1 MTQYTMAPDD
11 LPAASAL
18 DEPLGRELAFALSK
32 YFYQACDGVIQALL
46 MSCEWSITA
55 QKPPLTLM
63 IVCPDLGVRRRVLN
77 HLVALTTSLGSFSS
91 QAKIC
96 ICLPL
101 TLDDPL
107 EISINEISV
116 YGDFL

>member
-1 MTQYTMAPDD
+1 MTQYAMAPDD

-18 DEPLGRELAFALSK
+18 DETLRRELEFALSK

-46 MSCEWSITA
+46 MSCEWSITT
-55 QKPPLTLM
+55 QKNPLTLM

-77 HLVALTTSLGSFSS
+77 HLVALTNCLEPFSS
-91 QAKIC
+91 HAKIC

-107 EISINEISV
+107 EISVNEVSV